1 MASETKP
8 PSRFRTHR
16 RELVPTCPGVIGE
29 SMATE
34 PQGSVL
40 HPPPQARRVVAQ
52 RTAGPPS
59 ACPLPHAED
68 CVLVTERHCVGQGQ
82 LRPAQQL
89 PGETSAVGLEPPEP
103 WTVPENPRAWL
114 WAGRG
119 QASPGPA
126 PRHWSAPWS
135 RRSWGPLPSEASA
148 HRPFCSRSPTS
159 PGSARERPREWGP
172 RQRRR
177 RAFTTGSG
185 AENPGQD
192 WKAARPWMP

>member
-1 MASETKP
+1 MP
-8 PSRFRTHR
+8 PCHR
-16 RELVPTCPGVIGE
+16 REDGNGASGFCPPPSSPGQEGRRPEDCWTSQCVSFAPRGRLCPG
-29 SMATE
+29 
-34 PQGSVL
+34 
-40 HPPPQARRVVAQ
+40 H
-52 RTAGPPS
+52 TAALCG
-59 ACPLPHAED
+59 
-68 CVLVTERHCVGQGQ
+68 RGQ

-89 PGETSAVGLEPPEP
+89 PGETSAVGLEPPVS
-103 WTVPENPRAWL
+103 WTVPENPRTWL

-148 HRPFCSRSPTS
+148 RRPFCSHSPTS
-159 PGSARERPREWGP
+159 PGSARERPREGGP
-172 RQRRR
+172 QQRRR

-192 WKAARPWMP
+192 WKTAGPWTP